1 MSSRPMAHPGVV
13 APRAMSAM
21 ASLLASV
28 GFRLL
33 TRRGDD
39 GAQRMDGAPQIAPT
53 MPTGP
58 LPHATERLS
67 LWNRVDLLS
76 RI

>member
-1 MSSRPMAHPGVV
+1 MSSRRMAHPGVV
-13 APRAMSAM
+13 APRAMSGM
-21 ASLLASV
+21 ASLVASL

-33 TRRGDD
+33 TTRG
-39 GAQRMDGAPQIAPT
+39 GYVQRTDEVPPVAPT